1 MASQQPLM
9 SPSSGTDHAKSAV
22 QSALRTLEV
31 GTSGIAAIA
40 TALQGSLG
48 VAFATTVDL
57 IRQAKGRV
65 IVTGLGKSGHVAR
78 KVAATLAS
86 TGTPAF
92 FVHAAEASHG
102 DLGMITPDDVII
114 ALSWSGEQPE
124 MKSLVNYSARFA
136 IPMIAVTS
144 NAESSLGA
152 AARIVLELP
161 KVREACPHNLAPTTS
176 TLMQAAIGDALA
188 IALLES
194 RGFTALEFAKFHP
207 GGKLGA
213 MLKHTSDLMH
223 TGDAVP
229 LKPVGTRMS
238 DALKEMSAKGFG
250 CVAIVDA
257 NGHIVGIITDGDLRR
272 QMRPNL
278 TELMVDDI
286 MTRNPKVIDR
296 DSLASEALELLNSV
310 KITTLIVT
318 EANKPVGIIHLHDLL
333 RAGVA

>member
-1 MASQQPLM
+1 MASQHPLI
-9 SPSSGTDHAKSAV
+9 SASSGQDANAAV
-22 QSALRTLEV
+22 SSALRTLET
-31 GTSGIAAIA
+31 GSAGIAALA
-40 TALQGSLG
+40 AALQGPLG
-48 VAFATTVDL
+48 AAFTDTVDL

-78 KVAATLAS
+78 KFAATLAS

-92 FVHAAEASHG
+92 FVHAAEAGHG
-102 DLGMITPDDVII
+102 DLGMITTDDVIV

-124 MKSLVNYSARFA
+124 MKNLVNYSARFA
-136 IPMIAVTS
+136 IPMIALTS
-144 NAESSLGA
+144 NAQSSLGQ

-161 KVREACPHNLAPTTS
+161 KAREACPHNLAPTTS

-194 RGFTALEFAKFHP
+194 RGFTALEFANFHP

-223 TGDAVP
+223 TGDALP
-229 LKPVGTRMS
+229 LKPLGTVMS

-257 NGHIVGIITDGDLRR
+257 RGSIAGIITDGDLRR
-272 QMRPNL
+272 KMRPDL
-278 TELMVDDI
+278 LSATVDEI
-286 MTRNPKVIDR
+286 MTRNPKTIAQ
-296 DSLASEALELLNSV
+296 DSLASEALELLNSS
-310 KITTLIVT
+310 KITTLVVT
-318 EANKPVGIIHLHDLL
+318 DSGKPVGIIHLHDLL

>member
-1 MASQQPLM
+1 MANPKSLM
-9 SPSSGTDHAKSAV
+9 QDASSDAV
-22 QSALRTLEV
+22 QSALRTLDA
-31 GTSGIAAIA
+31 GTSGIKALTSVLRGELGPAFVAA
-40 TALQGSLG
+40 
-48 VAFATTVDL
+48 VDL
-57 IRQAKGRV
+57 IRPAKGRV
-65 IVTGLGKSGHVAR
+65 IVTGLGKSGHIGR

-102 DLGMITPDDVII
+102 DLGMITPDDVIV

-124 MKSLVNYSARFA
+124 MKNLVNYSARFA

-144 NAESSLGA
+144 NAESSLGS

-161 KVREACPHNLAPTTS
+161 KVREACPHNLGPTTS

-188 IALLES
+188 IALLEG
-194 RGFTALEFAKFHP
+194 RGFTALAFANFHP

-229 LKPVGTRMS
+229 LKPLGTKMS
-238 DALKEMSAKGFG
+238 EAVAEMSAKGFG

-257 NGHIVGIITDGDLRR
+257 RGHVTGIITDGDLRR
-272 QMRPNL
+272 HMHGRSD
-278 TELMVDDI
+278 LMDALVDGV
-286 MTRNPKVIDR
+286 MTKSPKTIASN
-296 DSLASEALELLNSV
+296 SLASEALKLMSS
-310 KITTLIVT
+310 KISTLIVT
-318 EANKPVGIIHLHDLL
+318 EADKPVGIIHLHDLL

>member
-1 MASQQPLM
+1 MASQQPRM
-9 SPSSGTDHAKSAV
+9 SPSSGADHARAAV
-22 QSALRTLEV
+22 QSALRTLEA
-31 GTSGIAAIA
+31 GTGGIAAIA
-40 TALQGSLG
+40 SALQGPLG
-48 VAFATTVDL
+48 AAFAETVDL

-65 IVTGLGKSGHVAR
+65 IVTGLGKSGHIAR

-114 ALSWSGEQPE
+114 ALSWSGEQPD
-124 MKSLVNYSARFA
+124 MKNLVNYSARFA
-136 IPMIAVTS
+136 IPMIALTS
-144 NAESSLGA
+144 NAQSSLGA

-223 TGDAVP
+223 TGEAVP

-238 DALKEMSAKGFG
+238 DALVEMSAKGFG
-250 CVAIVDA
+250 CLAIVDA
-257 NGHIVGIITDGDLRR
+257 TGHMAGIITDGDLRR
-272 QMRPNL
+272 QMRSD
-278 TELMVDDI
+278 LMDLHVEDI
-286 MTRNPKVIDR
+286 MTRSPKVIDR
-296 DSLASEALELLNSV
+296 DSLASEALELLNSA